1 MEAFFIST
9 TMPKQLFEGIYSK
22 VHGLAK
28 KVLDSTISPMV

>member
-1 MEAFFIST
+1 MEASFVST

-28 KVLDSTISPMV
+28 KF